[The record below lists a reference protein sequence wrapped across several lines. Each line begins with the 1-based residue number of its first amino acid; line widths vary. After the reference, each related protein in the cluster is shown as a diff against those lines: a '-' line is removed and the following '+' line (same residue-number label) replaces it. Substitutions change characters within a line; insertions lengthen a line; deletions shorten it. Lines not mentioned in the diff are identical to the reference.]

1 MKMNLENLK
10 NKDFWNKAGISLPEF
25 DYEGVRKSTIENPEW
40 LHFGAGNIFR
50 AFIARIHQDLLNKGI
65 CDKGIIAVETFDYEV
80 IEKIYR
86 PYDNLSLAVMMDSE
100 GNFDKTVV
108 ASVVSSLTTSR
119 DNGDFDQL
127 KSYFANSSLKMA
139 SYTIT
144 EKGYALKDGSGKYFP
159 VIAQDMDNGPD
170 QPVHAMSVTAS
181 LLLHRFQSGAAPLT
195 LVSMDNC
202 SHNGEKLRTAV
213 LAIAESWIAGGFAGK
228 DFLAYLEDETKISFP
243 FSMIDKITP
252 RPDEGVKNALIKLG
266 LEEMEPIV
274 TSKNTYMAPFVNSEV
289 SEYLVVEDRF
299 PGGRPALEKGGV
311 LFTDRATVNNVETM
325 KVTTCLNPLH
335 TALAVTGC
343 VLGFTSIWEEM
354 ADPLLEKLVMKI
366 GYDEGLP
373 VVIDPGILNPKEFI
387 DEVVRKRFTN
397 PFIPDT
403 PQRIASDT
411 SQKVGIRFGETIK
424 SYMKD
429 PSMDPSKLTGI
440 PLAIAAWCRY
450 LLAVDDEG
458 KLFTLSPDPMA
469 DELTAQLS
477 PITLGDKAGDIT
489 GILSNSQI
497 FGCSL
502 KEAGL
507 DRKIQEMF
515 NRMIE
520 GPGALRRTLDYYMKS

>member
-1 MKMNLENLK
+1 MKMSLK
-10 NKDFWNKAGISLPEF
+10 NLQDGDFWKNAGVALPLF
-25 DYEGVRKSTIENPEW
+25 DYGKVKKETIENPEW

-50 AFIARIHQDLLNKGI
+50 AFIARIHQDLLNKGF

-127 KSYFANSSLKMA
+127 KSYFANPSLKMA

-144 EKGYALKDGSGKYFP
+144 EKGYALQDGSGNYFS
-159 VIAQDMDNGPD
+159 VIAQDMENGPER
-170 QPVHAMSVTAS
+170 PVHAMSVTAA
-181 LLLHRFQSGAAPLT
+181 LLLHRFNAGAAPLT

-202 SHNGEKLRTAV
+202 SHNGEKLRSAV
-213 LAIAESWIAGGFAGK
+213 LTMAEAWVKKGFAGK
-228 DFLAYLEDETKISFP
+228 DFLSYLEDENKIFFP

-252 RPDEGVKNALIKLG
+252 RPDEGVKKALIQLG
-266 LEEMEPIV
+266 LEEMEPII

-289 SEYLVVEDRF
+289 SEYLVIEDRF
-299 PGGRPALEKGGV
+299 PGGRPPLEKGGV

-354 ADPLLEKLVMKI
+354 ADPLLKKLVMKI
-366 GYDEGLP
+366 GYEEGLP

-387 DEVVRKRFTN
+387 DEVVSKRFTN

-429 PSMDPSKLTGI
+429 PDLNPADLTGI

-450 LLAVDDEG
+450 LLSVDDEG
-458 KLFTLSPDPMA
+458 RPFTLSPDPMA
-469 DELTAQLS
+469 EELTGLLS
-477 PITLGDKAGDIT
+477 SIHLGDKSGDLSK
-489 GILSNSQI
+489 ILSNTKI

-507 DRKIQEMF
+507 DSRIQEMF

-520 GPGALRRTLDYYMKS
+520 GPGALRKTLDFYINS

>member
-1 MKMNLENLK
+1 MKLNLK
-10 NKDFWNKAGISLPEF
+10 DMQRKDFWEEAGIQIPLF
-25 DYEGVRKSTIENPEW
+25 DYDKVKKDTIENPEW

-50 AFIARIHQDLLNKGI
+50 AFIARIHQDLLNRGLSS
-65 CDKGIIAVETFDYEV
+65 KGIIAVETFDYEV
-80 IEKIYR
+80 IDKIYN

-108 ASVVSSLTTSR
+108 ASVVSSLTTSQEK
-119 DNGDFDQL
+119 GDFDQL
-127 KSYFANSSLKMA
+127 KTYFANPSLKMA

-144 EKGYALKDGSGKYFP
+144 EKGYALQGGDGNYFP
-159 VIAQDMDNGPD
+159 VIAQDMENGPEN
-170 QPVHAMSVTAS
+170 PVHAMSVTAA
-181 LLLHRFQSGAAPLT
+181 LLLHRFNSGAAPLT

-213 LAIAESWIAGGFAGK
+213 LFMAEAWVEKGYAGK
-228 DFLAYLEDETKISFP
+228 DFLKYLNNEKKIFFP

-252 RPDEGVKNALIKLG
+252 RPDDGVKAALNKLG
-266 LEEMEPIV
+266 LEEMDPII
-274 TSKNTYMAPFVNSEV
+274 TSKNTYMAPFVNAEI
-289 SEYLVVEDRF
+289 SEYLVIEDQF
-299 PGGRPALEKGGV
+299 PNGRPPLEECGV

-343 VLGFTSIWEEM
+343 VLGFKSIWEEM
-354 ADPLLEKLVMKI
+354 ADPLLRALVMKI

-373 VVIDPGILNPKEFI
+373 VVLDPGILNPKEFI
-387 DEVVRKRFTN
+387 DEVVSKRFTN

-424 SYMKD
+424 SYMKSAD
-429 PSMDPSKLTGI
+429 LDSSSLMGI
-440 PLAIAAWCRY
+440 PLAIASWCRY

-458 KLFTLSPDPMA
+458 QSFTLSPDPMTE
-469 DELTAQLS
+469 ELTSSLS
-477 PITLGDKAGDIT
+477 SIKLGDKAGDIST
-489 GILSNSQI
+489 IISNEKI

-502 KEAGL
+502 KKAGL
-507 DRKIQEMF
+507 DQKIQEMF

-520 GPGALRRTLDYYMKS
+520 GPGALRKTLKFYMN